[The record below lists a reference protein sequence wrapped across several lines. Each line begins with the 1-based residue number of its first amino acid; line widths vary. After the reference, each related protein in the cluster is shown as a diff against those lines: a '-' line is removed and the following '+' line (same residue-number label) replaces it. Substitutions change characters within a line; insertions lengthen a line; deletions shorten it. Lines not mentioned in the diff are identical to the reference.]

1 MQQPAKNRECK
12 EKIRIDLP
20 QQTDKMVFVGLFWER
35 CKKHC
40 SGGIHASRRYIVPI
54 L

>member
-20 QQTDKMVFVGLFWER
+20 QQTDKMVFVEYLLSLRTSAHTGVAIPPLR
-35 CKKHC
+35 
-40 SGGIHASRRYIVPI
+40 GTR
-54 L
+54 

>member
-20 QQTDKMVFVGLFWER
+20 QQTDKMVLVGMCPGYLSLR
-35 CKKHC
+35 T
-40 SGGIHASRRYIVPI
+40 SAHAGVAIPPLRGTR
-54 L
+54 